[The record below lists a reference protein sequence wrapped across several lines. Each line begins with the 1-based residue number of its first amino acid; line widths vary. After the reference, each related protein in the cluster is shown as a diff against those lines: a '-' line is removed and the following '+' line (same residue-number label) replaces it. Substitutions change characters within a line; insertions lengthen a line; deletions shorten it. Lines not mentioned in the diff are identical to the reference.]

1 MVSIIESLNLKQKSL
16 PLTLELMID
25 LIDLEY
31 SADDIPTVTR
41 LREGINEVFDV
52 EFTEDEILF
61 SELSSLEE
69 EDMRLQYK
77 HLNIVMP

>member
-31 SADDIPTVTR
+31 SADDIPTIAR
-41 LREGINEVFDV
+41 LCEVINEVFDV

>member
-1 MVSIIESLNLKQKSL
+1 
-16 PLTLELMID
+16 MID

-31 SADDIPTVTR
+31 SADDIPTIAR
-41 LREGINEVFDV
+41 LCEVINEVFDV